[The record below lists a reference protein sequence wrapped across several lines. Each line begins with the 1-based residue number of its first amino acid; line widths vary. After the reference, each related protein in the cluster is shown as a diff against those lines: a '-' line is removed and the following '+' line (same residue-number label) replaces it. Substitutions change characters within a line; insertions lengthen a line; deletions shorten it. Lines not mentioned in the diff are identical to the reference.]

1 MYSIL
6 IADDE
11 ELEREVLSLFIKKS
25 NLPIDNIILAEDG
38 NDAFVKLVCDKPEIA
53 ILDINMPELSGL
65 DVLEKIRK
73 EKLETKVLIST
84 AFDQFD
90 YAVKALK
97 LGASDFLV
105 KPVLK
110 KNFLNAI
117 INTISKLDLENK
129 NKTKME
135 QLDNV
140 IEYFKKNA
148 TQNNNHSTDTMPE
161 AVVLIKK
168 YIEDNYTNYIS
179 LDDIISGCGY
189 SKYHISRLFKN
200 YMNCTI
206 MEYLLSQRLSKAKE
220 LLVKSSSS
228 IKEIAL
234 AIGFSDPNYF
244 SLIFK
249 REEGISP
256 IQYRAAKK

>member
-25 NLPIDNIILAEDG
+25 NLPIDKIILAENG
-38 NDAFVKLVCDKPEIA
+38 NDAFVKIVCDKPEIV
-53 ILDINMPELSGL
+53 ILDINMPELSGIQ
-65 DVLEKIRK
+65 VLEKIRA
-73 EKLETKVLIST
+73 ENINSKVIIST

-90 YAVKALK
+90 FAVKALK
-97 LGASDFLV
+97 LGAIDFLV
-105 KPVLK
+105 KPVQK
-110 KNFLNAI
+110 KVI
-117 INTISKLDLENK
+117 IRALEHIIEKIKNEELNK
-129 NKTKME
+129 NKMK

-140 IEYFKKNA
+140 IEYFKSKPNE
-148 TQNNNHSTDTMPE
+148 TSNISHERLPD
-161 AVVLIKK
+161 AVILVKE
-168 YIEDNYTNYIS
+168 YIEQKYCSYIS
-179 LDDIISGCGY
+179 LDDIINDCGY

-206 MEYLLSQRLSKAKE
+206 MQYLLQQRINKAKQM
-220 LLVKSSSS
+220 LKDTHNT
-228 IKEIAL
+228 IKEISSSV
-234 AIGFSDPNYF
+234 GYSDPNYF

-256 IQYRAAKK
+256 MQYRAANR

>member
-11 ELEREVLSLFIKKS
+11 ALEREVLSLFIKKS
-25 NLPIDNIILAEDG
+25 NLPIGNIIIAEDG

-73 EKLETKVLIST
+73 EKLDTKVLIST
-84 AFDQFD
+84 AFDEFD

-97 LGASDFLV
+97 LGATDFLV

-117 INTISKLDLENK
+117 ENTISKLDLENK

-140 IEYFKKNA
+140 IEYFK
-148 TQNNNHSTDTMPE
+148 NNSVSNLTHSNDTIPE
-161 AVVLIKK
+161 AVILIKN
-168 YIEDNYTNYIS
+168 YIEDNYSNYIS
-179 LDDIISGCGY
+179 LDDIVRGCGY

-206 MEYLLSQRLSKAKE
+206 MEYLLNQRLTKAKE
-220 LLVKSSSS
+220 LLVKTSSS

-234 AIGFSDPNYF
+234 SVGFSDPNYF

-256 IQYRAAKK
+256 LQYRAAKK

>member
-25 NLPIDNIILAEDG
+25 NLPINNIIIAEDG
-38 NDAFVKLVCDKPEIA
+38 NDAFVKLVCDKPDIA

-73 EKLETKVLIST
+73 EKLDTKVLIST
-84 AFDQFD
+84 AFDEFD

-97 LGASDFLV
+97 LGATDFLV

-117 INTISKLDLENK
+117 ENTISKLDLENK

-140 IEYFKKNA
+140 IEYFK
-148 TQNNNHSTDTMPE
+148 NNSMSNLTHSNDTIPE
-161 AVVLIKK
+161 AVVLIKNF
-168 YIEDNYTNYIS
+168 IEENYSNYIS
-179 LDDIISGCGY
+179 LDDIVSGCGY

-206 MEYLLSQRLSKAKE
+206 MEYLLKQRLTKAKD
-220 LLVKSSSS
+220 LLVKTSYS

-234 AIGFSDPNYF
+234 ATGFSDPNYF